1 MIILYTGRRGA
12 GKTLTMVK
20 DIIQFYNNGWKIV
33 TNVEIEGI
41 EYELMKSEDIVALD
55 KNTGLNNAVL
65 VIDEIQ
71 VLFDSRRSSSNSNK
85 SFSNFIQQIRKRNMI
100 LLCTT
105 QFAGTTDLRIRQHT
119 DVIVRPKFNKEYLII
134 DAVYYDVT
142 ATEDAMMGEE
152 QMIYRRVV
160 FDARYVFNRYDTRKT
175 IV

>member
-20 DIIQFYNNGWKIV
+20 DIIQFYNSGWKIV
-33 TNVEIEGI
+33 SNVPIEGI
-41 EYELMKSEDIVALD
+41 EYELMNSEDIISLD
-55 KNTGLNNAVL
+55 KNTKLNNAVL

-71 VLFDSRRSSSNSNK
+71 ILFDSRRSGSGGNK
-85 SFSNFIQQIRKRNMI
+85 SFSNFIQQIRKRNII

-119 DVIVRPKFNKEYLII
+119 DVIARPKFNKENLVI
-134 DAVYYDVT
+134 DVIYYDIT
-142 ATEDAMMGEE
+142 ATEDNLYSEE
-152 QMIYRRVV
+152 IINRRVV
-160 FDARYVFNRYDTRKT
+160 FDARQVFNRYDTKKT